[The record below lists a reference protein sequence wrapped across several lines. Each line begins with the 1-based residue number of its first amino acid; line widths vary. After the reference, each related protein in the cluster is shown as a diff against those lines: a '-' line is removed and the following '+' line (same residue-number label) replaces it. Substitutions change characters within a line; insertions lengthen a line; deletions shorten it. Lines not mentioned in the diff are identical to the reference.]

1 MDSDNVITNLKIIK
15 MINVNEKSSIR
26 KGHLQIDYH
35 PFQFIKRWFYNDSR
49 DLVVLFIKDLIN
61 NVSHHK
67 DNEMVIHE
75 INGIFELRIMP
86 KESKTTLKSIIFD
99 FLLNIAKKRIKRGN
113 NP

>member
-15 MINVNEKSSIR
+15 MINVNEKLSIR

-75 INGIFELRIMP
+75 INGIYKGLQNLKITYSADPIICVNIDNFIKKFEFI
-86 KESKTTLKSIIFD
+86 LKN
-99 FLLNIAKKRIKRGN
+99 NI
-113 NP
+113 